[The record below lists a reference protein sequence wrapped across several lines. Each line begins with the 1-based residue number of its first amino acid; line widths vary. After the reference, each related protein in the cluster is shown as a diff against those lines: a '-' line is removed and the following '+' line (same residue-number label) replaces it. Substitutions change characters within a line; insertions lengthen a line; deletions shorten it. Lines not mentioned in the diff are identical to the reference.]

1 MENQTSSKC
10 KHKVNE
16 LGPALHLVKH
26 PVRLIF
32 TGRSTMGKTTLAVDV
47 ICESLFSQVKRCFAV
62 CPTFW
67 TQPALQRLRDV
78 PNAFTKKRVFT
89 QVSDS
94 VFDYI
99 YNKIVNF
106 PAPTLIFIDD
116 AAAESATNKGN
127 KGSFS
132 RLAIA
137 CNHIDTSMIG
147 IFQRLSSCSPALRDN
162 AEGLISFVPTKI
174 QDCQIIYN
182 EYNPFPVDPKSKEL
196 VYAALLAAWKNA
208 RFCFIW
214 REAFTGRI
222 KYFIGFKSVIRF

>member
-1 MENQTSSKC
+1 MENPVSYNKR
-10 KHKVNE
+10 NE
-16 LGPALHLVKH
+16 LGPAIHRIKH

-32 TGRSTMGKTTLAVDV
+32 TGRSTMGKTTLAVDL
-47 ICESLFSQVKRCFAV
+47 ICNSLFSQVRRCFAV

-67 TQPALQRLRDV
+67 TQPALKPLRDV
-78 PNAFTKKRVFT
+78 EGAFKKKHVFT
-89 QVSDS
+89 QVSDQ

-99 YNKIVNF
+99 YQQIVKK

-116 AAAESATNKGN
+116 AAAEVSTNKGN

-132 RLAIA
+132 RLCIA

-147 IFQRLSSCSPALRDN
+147 IFQRLSSASPALRDN

-174 QDCQIIYN
+174 QDVQIIYN
-182 EYNPFPVDPKSKEL
+182 EFNPAPANIKSKEV
-196 VYAALLAAWKNA
+196 VYAALLEAWKNA

-214 REAFTGRI
+214 REAYTGKI
-222 KYFIGFKSVIRF
+222 YYFIGFKQVIRF